1 MLGAIVPAR
10 TWFGAVMSILGV
22 ALLESSGSP
31 PSVRVFL
38 IMSCFSVR
46 ISFLV
51 HLMTNQLYALVY
63 FQRLKTKYSFHL
75 CSNNMF
81 YNNSG
86 WRSVKLLKCSVFWN
100 PYAKNGAHFKEHK

>member
-31 PSVRVFL
+31 PSVRVLNYELFL
-38 IMSCFSVR
+38 SSHKFLS
-46 ISFLV
+46 SFDDEPTV
-51 HLMTNQLYALVY
+51 CI

-81 YNNSG
+81 SNNSG

-100 PYAKNGAHFKEHK
+100 PYAKNGAHFKKHE